1 MTNSF
6 FYVYYFYGNSIE
18 NYTITILE
26 TLALRTAGKTNVEKP
41 REEMRQIRY
50 LSFGVC
56 GEFADV

>member
-1 MTNSF
+1 
-6 FYVYYFYGNSIE
+6 VYYFYGNSIE